1 MAEPVETCSY
11 CGATGY
17 PDVIARR
24 ECCQQ
29 LIRDN
34 LQAEKDNEDEEEEPD
49 FDEEFMERKRIV
61 EEVSRRVGGLT
72 SSEVNDIMN
81 DY

>member
-1 MAEPVETCSY
+1 MADAP
-11 CGATGY
+11 
-17 PDVIARR
+17 
-24 ECCQQ
+24 
-29 LIRDN
+29 
-34 LQAEKDNEDEEEEPD
+34 DNEDNLCECGRDKQDCAKYDDESVQHGDRDEEQEP
-49 FDEEFMERKRIV
+49 DEEFMERKRIV